1 MAWMGDIELLRLKQS
16 MQERKKIYRHVIK
29 GVSLYGG
36 TIDHMCVLP
45 YMCVVVGV
53 VGDHGIVDL

>member
-1 MAWMGDIELLRLKQS
+1 MILNWYGGNSRCKRE
-16 MQERKKIYRHVIK
+16 KKLYRHVIK

-45 YMCVVVGV
+45 YMCVVLGV
-53 VGDHGIVDL
+53 VGDHGIGDL

>member
-36 TIDHMCVLP
+36 TIDHMCV
-45 YMCVVVGV
+45 VVGV

>member
-1 MAWMGDIELLRLKQS
+1 MAWMGDIELVRWKQS
-16 MQERKKIYRHVIK
+16 MQERKKLYRHVIK

-45 YMCVVVGV
+45 YMCVVLGV
-53 VGDHGIVDL
+53 VGDHGIGDL

>member
-1 MAWMGDIELLRLKQS
+1 VILNWYGGNSRCKRE
-16 MQERKKIYRHVIK
+16 KKLYRHVIK

-45 YMCVVVGV
+45 YMCVVLGV
-53 VGDHGIVDL
+53 VGDHGIGDL